1 MISAGVIAIVDTP
14 AMPAIL
20 MFSLCCTSSGCR
32 NGMLHSSSAA
42 SSVHS
47 PAQNGRD
54 RRQILNA
61 RHPLTTALSW
71 SIAPGYSASMVL
83 TTSPAVVLMGSG
95 RTRPTSRPPLGHC
108 RMPPMRTGLLVE
120 ALHAVEVRR
129 DRQALQGHGAGGGGV
144 SGLLHA
150 GQHRVVHDLA
160 EVAEGERRGGAV
172 LLAGVQIGRASCR
185 E

>member
-14 AMPAIL
+14 AMPDTL
-20 MFSLCCTSSGCR
+20 MFNLCWTSSGCR

-54 RRQILNA
+54 RRRILNA
-61 RHPLTTALSW
+61 RHALTTAFSW
-71 SIAPGYSASMVL
+71 PTAPGYSASMVL

-95 RTRPTSRPPLGHC
+95 RTRPDSRPPLGQSGWFRLC
-108 RMPPMRTGLLVE
+108 RMSLE
-120 ALHAVEVRR
+120 AFVGVEVRR
-129 DRQALQGHGAGGGGV
+129 DRQALQGHGACSGGV
-144 SGLLHA
+144 GGLLDA
-150 GQHRVVHDLA
+150 EQLRMVHELA
-160 EVAEGERRGGAV
+160 EVAGVERLGGTVGIAGV
-172 LLAGVQIGRASCR
+172 LL

>member
-42 SSVHS
+42 SSVHR

-54 RRQILNA
+54 RRQAVNA
-61 RHPLTTALSW
+61 RHPLITGCSW
-71 SIAPGYSASMVL
+71 PPAPGYSASMVL

-95 RTRPTSRPPLGHC
+95 RTRPASRPPPGRIRVLQA
-108 RMPPMRTGLLVE
+108 LLALRASLE
-120 ALHAVEVRR
+120 ALGGVEVRR
-129 DRQALQGHGAGGGGV
+129 DRQALQGHRAGRGGGGGPV
-144 SGLLHA
+144 HP
-150 GQHRVVHDLA
+150 GQH
-160 EVAEGERRGGAV
+160 
-172 LLAGVQIGRASCR
+172 
-185 E
+185 